1 MPKDEIIDSFAAVT
15 TTRRTIVTTGT
26 KLAYAAP
33 IVAATFKL
41 STNAAEAVSPNGPCA
56 TFVCGNG
63 PCVVTGQFFDCFCFE
78 NVATPGQGTCLGDF
92 PCSGTASCTSDADC
106 SGGGTCVTNTC
117 CGAGLQFCA
126 PPCADAG
133 AEAIPGSGKTAS
145 GRTI

>member
-1 MPKDEIIDSFAAVT
+1 MSKEEFINAMTAVS

-41 STNAAEAVSPNGPCA
+41 STNAAGAVSANGPCQ
-56 TFVCGNG
+56 TFTCGNG
-63 PCVVTGQFFDCFCFE
+63 PCVDHETGFDCFCFE

-92 PCSGTASCTSDADC
+92 PCSGTASCSSDTDC

-117 CGAGLQFCA
+117 CGLGLQFCA
-126 PPCADAG
+126 PPCPDAG
-133 AEAIPGSGKTAS
+133 GEALPGSGKTAS
-145 GRTI
+145 GRVL